1 MKSIICSGIIM
12 IRKIVIAPDSFKGC
26 LSAADVAEACLRAVR
41 SVAPGCEVVKL
52 PVADGGEGT
61 SRAVTEA
68 TGGNFVQC
76 QVCDPLMRPVTATY
90 GISPD
95 GTTAYMEMAQASGI
109 ALLDADE
116 LNPMETTSF
125 GTGQMILD
133 AIRRGCRYIILGIGG
148 SATTDAGTGMLQA
161 LGYRFLDGNGT
172 PLGQGG
178 KILSEIRAIDSSGV
192 EPRLRSTRISV
203 ACDVNN
209 PLYGPRGAACVFAPQ
224 KGADAEMVRLLD
236 IGLRNFARIVTSSS
250 LPRIDDFPGAG
261 AAGGLGGAL
270 VSFLGADLRPGIDLV
285 LDVTGFDTKLRGAD
299 IVITGEGKMDAQT
312 CMGKAPWGVMKRAA
326 QFGIPTIAIAGAV
339 EDTEDLFAAG
349 FTAVFCIQQ
358 GAVQPRQVMEPDTA
372 RRNITVTMAQILR
385 TLNARCGSL

>member
-1 MKSIICSGIIM
+1 
-12 IRKIVIAPDSFKGC
+12 
-26 LSAADVAEACLRAVR
+26 
-41 SVAPGCEVVKL
+41 
-52 PVADGGEGT
+52 
-61 SRAVTEA
+61 
-68 TGGNFVQC
+68 
-76 QVCDPLMRPVTATY
+76 
-90 GISPD
+90 
-95 GTTAYMEMAQASGI
+95 
-109 ALLDADE
+109 
-116 LNPMETTSF
+116 
-125 GTGQMILD
+125 
-133 AIRRGCRYIILGIGG
+133 
-148 SATTDAGTGMLQA
+148 MLQA

-358 GAVQPRQVMEPDTA
+358 GAVQPRQAMEPDIA
-372 RRNITVTMAQILR
+372 LRNITVTMAQILR